1 MQQTLIFSNNV
12 ININNHFYSTGTRII
27 YNNNGGSDI
36 GGLTHNTDY
45 YAVLADNNNFR
56 LAPTLADAL
65 AGTNIITI
73 SGVSSGIQEFISA
86 NLSGEVTGT
95 GTIEVTSGSRRVVGT
110 NAAFQRFFKI
120 GDIIKVVN
128 TTGGTPGVLEFR
140 RVTAITDD
148 DLLLV
153 DIAFTFSQSGTN
165 YLIPSYIY
173 VRPDGF
179 FLHRPFD
186 GGMKIGTS
194 KSPNSRISRQTRKYF
209 RYQSGKGIQ
218 TSLAINFIPQIP
230 ILKINYVATG
240 VQLLDT
246 AGAGT
251 ANSTTLTVTS
261 TTNLVPGQIVLG
273 TGAASNCIVT
283 ETRIRSIISATEVEP
298 TNPIQTTFTGGTIE
312 FKKKITA
319 TAQTSSSHQ
328 LTSSLKVKVINT
340 DIQEFNVEGPVETII
355 DEFKSTVSPTRR
367 TNCYQWWWIPNTCS
381 SFLDRLRHPLRYVR

>member
-1 MQQTLIFSNNV
+1 MNQSTYTSGTFYIDRIDNNRFRIKTSTGASPVRLRYATGNITFTGVIANPSRYSFYIKDNLFSTGELLRFTAVGTLASPFVTSGNSYYVIVIDGNRFQLATNATNAGNGTEIQFTGQGSGVQSFENTTADFGTVDGSYTTTRAISEKELEVTIPFKIPPTVKQFDASATNVDISNNC

-45 YAVLADNNNFR
+45 YAVLLDNNNFR
-56 LAPTLADAL
+56 LAPSLADAL
-65 AGTNIITI
+65 ANTNIITL
-73 SGVSSGIQEFISA
+73 SGVSSGIQEFISG

-95 GTIEVTSGSRRVVGT
+95 GTIEVVNGSRKVVGT

-128 TTGGTPGVLEFR
+128 TTGGTPGVLESR

-153 DIAFTFSQSGTN
+153 DTAFSFSQSGTN

-186 GGMKIGTS
+186 GGMEIGTS

-218 TSLAINFIPQIP
+218 TSLGN
-230 ILKINYVATG
+230 
-240 VQLLDT
+240 
-246 AGAGT
+246 
-251 ANSTTLTVTS
+251 
-261 TTNLVPGQIVLG
+261 
-273 TGAASNCIVT
+273 
-283 ETRIRSIISATEVEP
+283 
-298 TNPIQTTFTGGTIE
+298 
-312 FKKKITA
+312 
-319 TAQTSSSHQ
+319 
-328 LTSSLKVKVINT
+328 
-340 DIQEFNVEGPVETII
+340 
-355 DEFKSTVSPTRR
+355 
-367 TNCYQWWWIPNTCS
+367 
-381 SFLDRLRHPLRYVR
+381 